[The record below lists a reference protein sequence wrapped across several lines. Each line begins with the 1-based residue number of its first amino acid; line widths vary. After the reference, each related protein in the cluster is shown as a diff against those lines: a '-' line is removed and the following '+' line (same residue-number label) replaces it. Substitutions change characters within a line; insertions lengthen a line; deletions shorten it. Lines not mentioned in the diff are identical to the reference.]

1 MYAKV
6 IIVFAYT
13 NPIKMIN
20 YKNLNI
26 LFFIALLIIIITSNY
41 YEVGILSY
49 LILIAVYLVFI
60 IAGTFCIQL
69 NFYFSSHN
77 SGKKDKK
84 EIAITFDDGPHPK
97 ITPEVLKILDDY
109 NTKAAFFCIGRNV
122 DKYSNIVKNASDKG
136 HIIGNHSFSHS
147 NYFDFLSSVKM
158 TSELNQTRNSIYHVI
173 GKMSNLFRPPFGVTN
188 PLLKIALN
196 NTKLISVGWSV
207 RSFDTNRNSKKVVS
221 KLKKKTHPGAIIL
234 FHDTNEKIITI
245 LKEFLPW
252 LDQNGYKVVSLE
264 ELLKIKAYENL

>member
-1 MYAKV
+1 
-6 IIVFAYT
+6 
-13 NPIKMIN
+13 MIN
-20 YKNLNI
+20 YRNLNI
-26 LFFIALLIIIITSNY
+26 LFFFVLLIIIVTSNY

-60 IAGTFCIQL
+60 IVGTFCIQL
-69 NFYFSSHN
+69 NFYFKSYN

-84 EIAITFDDGPHPK
+84 EIVLTFDDGPHPK
-97 ITPEVLKILDDY
+97 ITPEVLRILDDY
-109 NTKAAFFCIGRNV
+109 NIKATFFYTGLNV
-122 DKYSNIVKNASDKG
+122 DTHNDIVKTAYDKG
-136 HIIGNHSFSHS
+136 HVIGNHSFSHS

-158 TSELNQTRNSIYHVI
+158 TRELNQTRNSIYHVI
-173 GKMSNLFRPPFGVTN
+173 GKMSNFFRPPFGVTN

-196 NTKLISVGWSV
+196 NTKLISIGWSV
-207 RSFDTNRNSKKVVS
+207 RSFDTNRNPEKVIS

-234 FHDTNEKIITI
+234 FHDTNDKIITI

-264 ELLKIKAYENL
+264 DLLQIKAYEEM